1 MSGARSRGLTFSLLR
16 YRRREAVVLVLL
28 GLLLGATVC
37 GLESVRLSALSAQER
52 AVRADQGGA
61 AFTVQ
66 AGGPPARQA
75 LAGVP
80 SLTRVSDAS
89 GSVSLGAATTPT
101 AVRVVNEPGVALG
114 RIIVGRAAGAGEAT
128 VSLAVAQALDAD
140 LGDRI
145 EIASDEGATRQAEL
159 VGITV
164 NEVDGDDATAVV
176 VDVDLGVAQTDI
188 WLSGSDPYLEPS
200 LTELMDARTMTYRP
214 TASLVEQARTNLP
227 PGLSSL
233 SYAPIAMALLLGVLL
248 IGTLAAMAPVAR
260 GDVSTLVQASM
271 SPRSAWG
278 LVVRVTVATLVLG
291 IATGFALV
299 SATLWLARYRIS
311 ELIGHRWEGIELA
324 WFALLGLV
332 VTMLVAA
339 AATMLVLGRAAGSD
353 ARTVRAPQVRAGG
366 WRWAAVAAGCGVVF
380 LVVVSIQK
388 ATSASSSIAGY
399 VPLAVLVVI
408 GATPWLVGALVT
420 WRLPP
425 ASRAVVRQFTAHLLV
440 ATALAGI
447 IAAGTAESGSRT
459 VHNANVAE
467 HLSRAPQPPGSFLIY
482 EVPDRAATL
491 LVERYRSLGGQDID
505 QFQLPDE
512 AHRRLRVTSTR
523 LVECMSEADT
533 LNPDT
538 VPDGCFPQETMA
550 PVNSV
555 VLALDGDGPRSD
567 PGLVDGGAVGLL
579 EYVALTPE
587 AASTGRTEAQPDS
600 SLGGNMPGLVVSPDS
615 EIARRYELRS
625 GGRRLV
631 ALLDFRSLS
640 RRDQAL
646 VRGLVSRLAPGAQTA
661 DAADASSFDRERA
674 RGTTTEALGAALVLL
689 ALVAGGSA
697 LVAGQRRT
705 LRTLVEIGAIERLR
719 LRLLVLTVCV
729 PVLTMALA
737 LPLAAWGTWLS
748 GFPEPGAWGD
758 LWALPVVAGL
768 VGSAVVGLLLV
779 RVPSRIGE

>member
-1 MSGARSRGLTFSLLR
+1 M
-16 YRRREAVVLVLL
+16 VLVLL

-66 AGGPPARQA
+66 AGGPQARKA

-80 SLTRVSDAS
+80 SLIRVSDAS
-89 GSVSLGAATTPT
+89 GSVSLEAATTPT

-114 RIIVGRAAGAGEAT
+114 RIIDGRAAGAGEAT

-140 LGDRI
+140 LGDQV
-145 EIASDEGATRQAEL
+145 EIASEEGATRRAEL

-188 WLSGSDPYLEPS
+188 WLSESDPYLEPS
-200 LTELMDARTMTYRP
+200 LTKLMDARTMTYRP

-233 SYAPIAMALLLGVLL
+233 SYAPIGMALLLGVLL

-278 LVVRVTVATLVLG
+278 LIVRVAVATLVVG

-299 SATLWLARYRIS
+299 STTLWVARYRVS
-311 ELIGHRWEGIELA
+311 EIIGHRWEGIELA
-324 WFALLGLV
+324 WLALLGLG
-332 VTMLVAA
+332 VTVLAAA
-339 AATMLVLGRAAGSD
+339 AATMLVLGRAAASD
-353 ARTVRAPQVRAGG
+353 ARTVRSPQVRAGG
-366 WRWAAVAAGCGVVF
+366 WRSAAVVAGCGVLV
-380 LVVVSIQK
+380 LVVVTVQK

-399 VPLAVLVVI
+399 VPLAVLMVT
-408 GATPWLVGALVT
+408 GATPWLVGALVAR
-420 WRLPP
+420 RLPP

-447 IAAGTAESGSRT
+447 IAAGTAGSGSRT

-491 LVERYRSLGGQDID
+491 LVERYRSLGGHDVD

-523 LVECMSEADT
+523 LIDCMSEAQT

-538 VPDGCFPQETMA
+538 VPDGCFSQETMA

-555 VLALDGDGPRSD
+555 VLALDGEGGPRSD
-567 PGLVDGGAVGLL
+567 PGLVDQGAVGLL

-587 AASTGRTEAQPDS
+587 AASTGHTEAQPDS
-600 SLGGNMPGLVVSPDS
+600 SLGGNMPGLVVAPDS
-615 EIARRYELRS
+615 EIARRYDLRS

-631 ALLDFRSLS
+631 ALLDFQSLS

-646 VRGLVSRLAPGAQTA
+646 VRGLVSRVAPGAQTA

-674 RGTTTEALGAALVLL
+674 RATATEVLGAALVLL

-705 LRTLVEIGAIERLR
+705 LRTLVEIGAVERHR

-748 GFPEPGAWGD
+748 GFAEPGAWGA
-758 LWALPVVAGL
+758 LWTLPVVAGL
-768 VGSAVVGLLLV
+768 IGSAVVGLLLV